1 MKNTIHIL
9 TKAQTDELRILWQP
23 MREYLDPDREAFVRL
38 KLTRE
43 CATLTHKQL
52 LVIATTLVQNEVLR
66 IPEWLH
72 RLLDPIA
79 HAKGA

>member
-1 MKNTIHIL
+1 MKNTIHVL

-23 MREYLDPDREAFVRL
+23 MREYLDPEREAFVRF
-38 KLTRE
+38 KLTRD

-52 LVIATTLVQNEVLR
+52 LVIATTLVQNETRR

-72 RLLDPIA
+72 QLLDPVA
-79 HAKGA
+79 YAEVA